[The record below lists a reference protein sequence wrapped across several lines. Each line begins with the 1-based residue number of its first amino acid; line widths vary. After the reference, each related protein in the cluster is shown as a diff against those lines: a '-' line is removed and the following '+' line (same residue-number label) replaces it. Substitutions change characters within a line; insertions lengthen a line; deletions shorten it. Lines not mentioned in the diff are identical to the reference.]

1 MGLSGLG
8 DLLLTCSSRQS
19 RNYAFGFAVG
29 EGKSLA
35 EALALSKGVVEGAA
49 TVKIAH
55 ALAHRNG
62 IDMPIVDAVHAIVD
76 DRARPDEEIARLLA
90 RPAGKENR

>member
-19 RNYAFGFAVG
+19 RNYSFGLAIG
-29 EGKSLA
+29 EGKSVA

-55 ALAHRNG
+55 ALAHQPWHR
-62 IDMPIVDAVHAIVD
+62 HAD
-76 DRARPDEEIARLLA
+76 CGCRSRHR
-90 RPAGKENR
+90 